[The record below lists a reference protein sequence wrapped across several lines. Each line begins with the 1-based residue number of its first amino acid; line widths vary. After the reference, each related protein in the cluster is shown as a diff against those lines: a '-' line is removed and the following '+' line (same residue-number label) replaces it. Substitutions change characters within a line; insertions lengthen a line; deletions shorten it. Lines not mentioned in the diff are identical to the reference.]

1 MQEKTNMIAAPCQI
15 LLIDL
20 LNLPKDLNIG
30 RGYRSALVIFWWR
43 GRPLGRAL
51 LVAGEFPLSRASIG
65 SLAAQSIAPAL
76 GTLIAPHSF
85 PALLP
90 DCDNDTANL
99 KVVDPSLLDRALD
112 RVAPPSDDAASICA
126 QTSVIVCTRERPE
139 LLEEC
144 LVALVKLAP
153 SPLEI
158 IVVDNAPPGGISS
171 LGVVENFK
179 GVSYLRHSSAGL
191 SSARNAGLA
200 LARGDYVAFTD
211 DDSVVHPR
219 WLVSLLTGFAADT
232 VGCVTG
238 LVLPRELETEAQMA
252 FEFVLGGFSPG
263 LVPLI
268 FGRDFFA
275 STRPFGVPVW
285 RIGAGAS
292 MAFRRAVFAAIGTFD
307 ERLGAGAS
315 GCSEDSELWYR
326 LLGAGW
332 ECRYEPS
339 AVVFHRHRLSWDALE
354 SQIVA
359 YMRGHVAALL
369 VQFVRTRDLGNLRRI
384 FLTLPYV
391 YTAGVMRAVLHR
403 NWRHFRMDLCAIRGC
418 LGGLRLRYLLRNRP
432 CTPRQTA
439 PV

>member
-1 MQEKTNMIAAPCQI
+1 MIAAPCQI
-15 LLIDL
+15 IHVDL
-20 LNLPKDLNIG
+20 HEHPGGLEIG
-30 RGYRSALVIFWWR
+30 RGYRSALVIFWSR
-43 GRPLGRAL
+43 GRPLGRVL
-51 LVAGEFPLSRASIG
+51 LVAGEFPLPPASVA
-65 SLAAQSIAPAL
+65 SLAAQAIAPAL
-76 GTLIAPHSF
+76 GVLIAPRSF
-85 PALLP
+85 AAMLP

-99 KVVDPSLLDRALD
+99 TVVDPALLDRTLD
-112 RVAPPSDDAASICA
+112 RVAPPSDGAASACA

-144 LVALVKLAP
+144 LAALVRLAP

-158 IVVDNAPPGGISS
+158 IVVDNAPPAGISS
-171 LGVVENFK
+171 LQVVENFE
-179 GVSYLRHSSAGL
+179 GVSYLRHPSAGL

-211 DDSVVHPR
+211 DDSIVHPR
-219 WLVSLLTGFAADT
+219 WLVSLLTCLAKDG

-263 LVPLI
+263 FVPLI
-268 FGRDFFA
+268 FGQDFFA

-292 MAFRRAVFAAIGTFD
+292 MAFRREVFAAIGMFD

-326 LLGAGW
+326 LLAAGW

-369 VQFVRTRDLGNLRRI
+369 VQFVRTKDLGNIRRI

-391 YTAGVMRAVLHR
+391 YTAGVIKALFAR
-403 NWRHFRMDLCAIRGC
+403 NWRRLRMDVCAIRGC
-418 LGGLRLRYLLRNRP
+418 LGGLRPRYLSRDRSCAP
-432 CTPRQTA
+432 QHTA
-439 PV
+439 PA